1 MGKNQRFHC
10 SQGYYLE
17 HSSTLLEKAA
27 NEGKIDEEER
37 AIIEEYIGEM
47 VAISQISPVRR
58 YKLVGTI
65 IRNHEFHPHF
75 TECKINDIYRAID
88 QIKTATNPDGTPRY
102 KKNTIADLVQM
113 IKRFFIWLAENE
125 YCEIDLK
132 KLKKI
137 HAPRYNQSTVTADML
152 LTESE
157 VLAIIGAANNSRD
170 RALISLLYEGG
181 FRIGEVGNLT
191 WGQVEFTAWNV
202 TVNTAE
208 KTGKPRYVPL
218 TAARAYLS
226 QWKNDY
232 PFPITPSNY
241 VFLTSTT
248 HKPLQYAGL
257 VKQIRALATRAGV
270 KKHIK
275 PHIFRHSRITH
286 LSQKG
291 LNESII
297 KMMMWGDVNTNM
309 MKVYQHLTDTDVDE
323 AIAEMNG
330 VNIPNKEEKQKR
342 SGNMRPVQCPRCATV
357 NSPNMKFCGNCGA
370 PLTIDEEATMDN
382 MTDEIRSSM
391 SSDPA
396 FLMEMYSAMQ
406 QVAKDHNIVLPVST
420 PLGRS

>member
-1 MGKNQRFHC
+1 MGTNQRFHC

-17 HSSTLLEKAA
+17 HTLSLLQKAVEDGRI
-27 NEGKIDEEER
+27 NEDER
-37 AIIEEYIGEM
+37 AIIDEYIGEL
-47 VAISQISPVRR
+47 VAVSQISPVRR

-65 IRNHEFHPHF
+65 IRNHEFHPPF
-75 TECKINDIYRAID
+75 TECKIKDVYHAID
-88 QIKTATNPDGTPRY
+88 LIKTATAQDGTPRY

-113 IKRFFIWLAENE
+113 VKRFFIWLAENE
-125 YCEIDLK
+125 YCDIDLR

-137 HAPRYNQSTVTADML
+137 RAPRYNQSTVTADML

-191 WGQVEFTAWNV
+191 WKQVEFTDWNV

-218 TAARAYLS
+218 AASRSYLA

-232 PFPITPSNY
+232 PLPITPSNY

-257 VKQIRALATRAGV
+257 VKQIRALALRAGV

-286 LSQKG
+286 LCQKG
-291 LNESII
+291 LNESVI
-297 KMMMWGDVNTNM
+297 KLMMWGDVNTNM
-309 MKVYQHLTDTDVDE
+309 MKVYQHLTNSDVNA
-323 AIAEMNG
+323 AIAELNG
-330 VNIPNKEEKQKR
+330 VSIPNTENTHKGKKT
-342 SGNMRPVQCPRCATV
+342 MAPVQCARCATV
-357 NSPNMKFCGNCGA
+357 NSPNLKYCGNCGA
-370 PLTIDEEATMDN
+370 PLTKDEEESAEN
-382 MTDEIRSSM
+382 MTNEIRSSM
-391 SSDPA
+391 AQDPA

-406 QVAKDHNIVLPVST
+406 QVAKEHNIILPIPDQVDDV
-420 PLGRS
+420 